1 MVLDFNTLYSFP
13 DRFDRLMQEFLR
25 PVNGESRRMAYPP
38 LNISEDDGNVYVR
51 AEIPGT
57 DIKDMEITLTD
68 KTLVI
73 KGERKP
79 EQGKYFRQE
88 RPAGPFQRVV
98 QLNVHVDRDAVK
110 AALSD
115 GILTVIL
122 PKTEDIKPRRVSI
135 DVG

>member
-13 DRFDRLMQEFLR
+13 DRFDRLMQEFLQ
-25 PVNGESRRMAYPP
+25 PVHGESRRMAYPP
-38 LNISEDDGNVYVR
+38 LNISEDDENVYVR
-51 AEIPGT
+51 AEIPGVEIT
-57 DIKDMEITLTD
+57 DMEITLTD

-88 RPAGPFQRVV
+88 RPAGQFQRVV
-98 QLNVHVDRDAVK
+98 QLNVQVDRDAVK
-110 AALSD
+110 AALTD
-115 GILTVIL
+115 GILVVTL